1 MDVFVCLFLEKCAG
15 INACTNYIKV
25 KYIFDFRKQV
35 RVVLGMEEGIGGCDG
50 M

>member
-1 MDVFVCLFLEKCAG
+1 LHNLTDNCAG

-35 RVVLGMEEGIGGCDG
+35 RVVLGIEERIGGYDG